1 MNLISEARRQGT
13 AKRPGL
19 KRASGGS
26 AKCRVDQV
34 ATDQQLRLASY
45 IVTDHNASTGGYC
58 PAGKVSVLLVLAA
71 ALTRFSESSSQPR
84 SHLSPRG
91 TMPST
96 LLSLSWLAESYLEGH
111 TYA

>member
-1 MNLISEARRQGT
+1 VFVTTCPKASESLTTQTQRLHHHGCASEARRQGT

-58 PAGKVSVLLVLAA
+58 PAGKVSVYWCLLL
-71 ALTRFSESSSQPR
+71 R
-84 SHLSPRG
+84 
-91 TMPST
+91 
-96 LLSLSWLAESYLEGH
+96 
-111 TYA
+111 